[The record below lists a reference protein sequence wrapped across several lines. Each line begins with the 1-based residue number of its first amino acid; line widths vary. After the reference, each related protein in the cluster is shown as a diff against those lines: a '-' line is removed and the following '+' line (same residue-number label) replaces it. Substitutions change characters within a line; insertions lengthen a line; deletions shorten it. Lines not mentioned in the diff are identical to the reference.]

1 MKKSLLALCFIGS
14 SLFSAGVTFPNAGAK
29 LLNDCDNATKSPSPL
44 LSARSSLSASTVSA
58 FSPSRLSPIDEA
70 AEASFFEDEAVAF
83 YSDGIPFFINAV
95 SDRLSTKECDPRILR
110 IAFYISDLLR
120 DSSSRRVTIFNAE
133 SLDGLTYQLRRRAGE
148 LMGLYPEEAMGSFP
162 SFIFQFKDKIY
173 AQFEDLLAL
182 TQEAPEGMAIVVRIH
197 VGK

>member
-14 SLFSAGVTFPNAGAK
+14 SLFSAGVTFPNAGAR
-29 LLNDCDNATKSPSPL
+29 LLKDCDNTTMSSSPL
-44 LSARSSLSASTVSA
+44 LSARSSGSASTASA

-83 YSDGIPFFINAV
+83 YSDGVPFFINGF
-95 SDRLSTKECDPRILR
+95 SDRLSAQVRDPRILR
-110 IAFYISDLLR
+110 IAFCISDLLR
-120 DSSSRRVTIFNAE
+120 DFSLRKVAIFNAE
-133 SLDGLTYQLRRRAGE
+133 SLDGLTYQLRLRAGE